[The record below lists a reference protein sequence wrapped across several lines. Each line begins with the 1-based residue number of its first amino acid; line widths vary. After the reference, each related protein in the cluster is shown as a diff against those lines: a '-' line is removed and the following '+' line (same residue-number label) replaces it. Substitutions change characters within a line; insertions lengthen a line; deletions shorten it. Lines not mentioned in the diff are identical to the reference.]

1 MFLMRLRP
9 QILLVLAVL
18 VLASCGPELAVR
30 PTEPATP
37 TPAPTRLPYNPDNLE
52 TVTRRD
58 LLDSVSGRATI
69 APKLTDELF
78 FERDGRVGT
87 VEVAAGDQVTEGQV
101 LARLEQSDLEYQIEL
116 AQIDVDLARLRA
128 EEATEQE
135 ASTVEQA
142 IADKEVER
150 AELALERLETE
161 QASLEIRAPYPGR
174 IDRIDLNEGEEITAF
189 QAVATIIG
197 TEELII
203 LAEFS
208 GAKASRVT
216 IGMDVQLED
225 FFDASKKFTGTV
237 AGQAEA
243 TSSALV
249 IEPAADAPQLNL
261 GDTWKI
267 TAVLGRAPNVL
278 TLPSAAVKIIGDRRY
293 VLTVDDG
300 ELNRVFVETG
310 IETDGVIEIRSGL
323 TEGQQ
328 ISAR

>member
-1 MFLMRLRP
+1 MRLRP
-9 QILLVLAVL
+9 HLLSMLLAVTL
-18 VLASCGPELAVR
+18 LAACGPELAVQ

-37 TPAPTRLPYNPDNLE
+37 TPAPTRLPYDPDNLV
-52 TVTRRD
+52 TVERKD
-58 LLDSVSGRATI
+58 LLDSVTGRATI

-87 VEVAAGDQVTEGQV
+87 VDVAAGDQVKKDQV
-101 LARLEQSDLEYQIEL
+101 LARLEQSDLEYQINL
-116 AQIDVDLARLRA
+116 AQIDVDLAKLRDS
-128 EEATEQE
+128 EAREQE
-135 ASTVEQA
+135 VSTIEQA
-142 IADKEVER
+142 IAEKEVER
-150 AELALERLETE
+150 AELALERLKTE

-174 IDRIDLNEGEEITAF
+174 IDRIDLKVGAELSAF
-189 QAVATIIG
+189 QAVATIVG

-208 GAKASRVT
+208 GAKASRVVV
-216 IGMDVQLED
+216 GQEVQLED
-225 FFDASKKFTGTV
+225 FFDASVNFAGTV

-249 IEPAADAPQLNL
+249 VEPAAGAPELKL
-261 GDTWKI
+261 GDSWKI

-278 TLPSAAVKIIGDRRY
+278 AVSSAAIKTIGDRRY
-293 VLTVDDG
+293 ALTVDDG

-310 IETDGVIEIRSGL
+310 IETDGVIEIKSGL